1 MEERK
6 RFEQGRREKGYYG
19 YLRERYKELIDNNE
33 REEYTPGL
41 KGMAGAPG
49 YEFVDGHDFTSFLD
63 YHGETE
69 GRTLLH
75 YRKQAYS
82 CLICR
87 VCNFVTCY
95 RQTSARFNL
104 NCPSGDRFRYD
115 NYFGQ
120 GKLQMI
126 RGLID
131 GELSEQHPPAEPL
144 KPIFKPTERFLHAVY
159 TCTMCGGCESQCKI
173 QKLLEPMHAARALR
187 EWLME
192 NGVGPLPEHQA
203 LFKNMA
209 NYDNPWGGAR
219 AARTRWIP
227 KELKV
232 KELGEDKEKS
242 PVLYYVGCT
251 AAYVQP
257 IQYVAAATV
266 LNLQAAGVD
275 FGILGRREVC
285 CGSTM
290 LRLGDRR
297 GFEKY
302 RDRNLEVLGKLGL
315 ETIVTSCAGCV
326 STLKEEYADKLNC
339 EVLHIVEYLERLISQ
354 GKIKPKNKVEM
365 KVTYHDPC
373 HLGRYCGIYDP
384 PRSILASIP
393 GLKLIEMERI
403 REDSYCCAAGGGVR
417 TAYPE
422 FAAWAA
428 TRRLTEAREST
439 GCEVVATAC
448 PFCEENL
455 TDAARPLEMKVID
468 VNQLLWDSLK

>member
-1 MEERK
+1 MEEK
-6 RFEQGRREKGYYG
+6 ERFEGERRDKGYYG
-19 YLRERYKELIDNNE
+19 HLQERYKELSEKKE
-33 REEYTPGL
+33 REEYTEGI
-41 KGMAGAPG
+41 KGMPG
-49 YEFVDGHDFTSFLD
+49 VPEYEFVDGHDFKSFLD
-63 YHGETE
+63 YRAETK
-69 GRTLLH
+69 GRTLLD

-95 RQTSARFNL
+95 RQTSARFGL
-104 NCPSGDRFRYD
+104 ICPSGDRFRYD

-131 GELSEQHPPAEPL
+131 GELSQQYPPAEPL
-144 KPIFKPTERFLHAVY
+144 KPIFKPTDEFLHAVY
-159 TCTMCGGCESQCKI
+159 ACTMCGGCEAQCKI
-173 QKLLEPMHAARALR
+173 QKLLEPMHASQALR
-187 EWLME
+187 EWLVD
-192 NGVGPLPEHQA
+192 NGIGPLPEHQA
-203 LFKNMA
+203 LFKSME

-219 AARTRWIP
+219 PARTRWIP
-227 KELKV
+227 KELKI
-232 KELGEDKEKS
+232 KELGEGKEKAD
-242 PVLYYVGCT
+242 VLYYVGCT
-251 AAYVQP
+251 ASYIRP
-257 IQYVAAATV
+257 IQYVAISTV

-275 FGILGRREVC
+275 FGILGRDEVC

-290 LRLGDRR
+290 LRIGDRR

-302 RDRNLEVLGKLGL
+302 RDRNLEVFNNLGVK
-315 ETIVTSCAGCV
+315 TIVTSCAGCI

-339 EVLHIVEYLERLISQ
+339 EVLHTVEYLDRLISQ
-354 GKIKPKNKVEM
+354 GKLKPKNKVDL

-384 PRSILASIP
+384 PRRVLEAIP
-393 GLKLIEMERI
+393 GLKLLEMERI

-428 TRRLTEAREST
+428 GKRLDEAKVTT
-439 GCEVVATAC
+439 GCDVVVTAC

-455 TDAARPLEMKVID
+455 TNAAGPLDMKVVD